1 MAKRWVTVSAESLQ
15 TRIMEFVEENRLGGP
30 EMFHVEAGG
39 LTIRLLSDKE
49 TGRQGPIADFYFGAR
64 PSERE
69 AFERVVSRAGYRV
82 SYWPDRLVL
91 SAA

>member
-1 MAKRWVTVSAESLQ
+1 MAKRWVTVPAESLQ
-15 TRIMEFVEENRLGGP
+15 ARIVAFVEEHRLGGP
-30 EMFHVEAGG
+30 EMFHVEANG
-39 LTIRLLSDKE
+39 LTIRLVADRE
-49 TGRQGPIADFYFGAR
+49 TGRQGPLADFYFGAR

-91 SAA
+91 AAA